1 MTAMEFQ
8 KLYPTKEEREEAIKR
23 LPDEEID
30 EIINSCGTVQA
41 KIYYSQLKKRN
52 QEMREREQSQN

>member
-8 KLYPTKEEREEAIKR
+8 KLYPTKEEREEAIKG

-30 EIINSCGTVQA
+30 EIINSCGIVQA